1 MLNDTDDDAISEIQD
16 TGNTLDSSANI
27 FFFSPSEKVAREF
40 KKEMERNLLIKRY
53 LFAVCVPPL
62 LIAQINIQIRSTH
75 CK

>member
-40 KKEMERNLLIKRY
+40 KKRDGKKSID
-53 LFAVCVPPL
+53 
-62 LIAQINIQIRSTH
+62 
-75 CK
+75 